1 MNENIL
7 VPIDGSDASF
17 KALDLA
23 ADLAKHYGSTL
34 HLVHVTQTREIPPAL
49 RQWARVE
56 HVQSPPEWL
65 LEEAVAEN
73 VLTGA
78 EDRARAHGAESVER
92 IADHGDVASCIIDIA
107 RRHAVDMIVMGTR
120 GLSDLG
126 GLVLGSVA
134 HKVTHHAP
142 CTVVTVR

>member
-7 VPIDGSDASF
+7 VPLDGSDASF

-23 ADLAKHYGSTL
+23 ADLAMRYGSKL
-34 HLVHVTQTREIPPAL
+34 HLLHVTQSREIPAAL
-49 RQWARVE
+49 RHWAQVE

-78 EDRARAHGAESVER
+78 EDRARARGVESIER
-92 IADHGDVASCIIDIA
+92 SADHGDIATCIIEA
-107 RRHAVDMIVMGTR
+107 AKGHHADMIVMGTR
-120 GLSDLG
+120 GLSDLE

>member
-1 MNENIL
+1 MNEDIL
-7 VPIDGSDASF
+7 VPIDGSAGSF
-17 KALDLA
+17 KALDFA
-23 ADLAKHYGSTL
+23 VDLASRYGSKL
-34 HLVHVTQTREIPPAL
+34 WLIHVVQSREIPPAL

-73 VLTGA
+73 VLIAA
-78 EDRARAHGAESVER
+78 EDRARARGAESVER
-92 IADHGDVASCIIDIA
+92 IAHNGDVAKGIVDA
-107 RRHAVDMIVMGTR
+107 AERHGVDLVVMGTR
-120 GLSDLG
+120 GLSDLQ

-134 HKVTHHAP
+134 HKVTHAAP

>member
-23 ADLAKHYGSTL
+23 ADLAVRYKSKL
-34 HLVHVTQTREIPPAL
+34 HLLHVTQSREIPPAL
-49 RQWARVE
+49 KHWARVE

-78 EDRARAHGAESVER
+78 EDRARAHGVEAVER
-92 IADHGDVASCIIDIA
+92 IANHGDAASCIIETA
-107 RRHAVDMIVMGTR
+107 RGHSADMIVMGTR
-120 GLSDLG
+120 GLSDLQ

>member
-17 KALDLA
+17 KALDFA
-23 ADLAKHYGSTL
+23 ADLATKYGSRL
-34 HLVHVTQTREIPPAL
+34 WLVHVVQSREIPPAL
-49 RQWARVE
+49 RHWAQIE
-56 HVQSPPEWL
+56 HVHSPPEWL

-73 VLTGA
+73 VLIAG
-78 EDRARAHGAESVER
+78 EDRARSRGVEAVAR
-92 IADHGDVASCIIDIA
+92 ISQNGDVARCIID
-107 RRHAVDMIVMGTR
+107 AVDNHDIDLVVMGTR
-120 GLSDLG
+120 GLSDLQ

-134 HKVTHHAP
+134 HKVTHAAP